1 MGYVIFVLCVDFYIN
16 LTGIASPMVDQVRSG
31 RLRHVGIS
39 MGLASEADLE
49 EMAIAWAEWQDR
61 DDASIAMMHGEVII
75 QK

>member
-1 MGYVIFVLCVDFYIN
+1 
-16 LTGIASPMVDQVRSG
+16 MVDQVRSG